1 MDVFS
6 ALSSIKRPPDW
17 RLVQNIKPNEILIA
31 KLPSARQQSPLVSM
45 ATPIR
50 LPVTSTNKLNASEER
65 SYCYSHN
72 LHQEDYGKMVTEEFT
87 SFISQ
92 MFSSLSRSN
101 SSSSSLHDIE
111 KDSWEIVRGL
121 REGVDHVPEPPKHEG
136 EILKK
141 RRWPLKGYNTRYFS
155 LDKGILKYSKCL
167 ADLEKGKL
175 RGSIDVGLSVMAIKK
190 KSMRIDLDTEDNIY
204 HLKLK
209 EQDLFDNWVSK
220 LRHHRLYR
228 QKEIAAYEEVVC
240 YPFHWR
246 PNPPSVP
253 DNAPIKKCMS
263 IRRQSTVHT
272 TAASPLTCSSQG
284 KVAAWLH
291 SSEDMDRCSKD
302 ISVCED
308 YLLEL
313 SHLQQNMEALH
324 RTYSA
329 PSIQMLQVSAYESPK
344 KEKRLLKKWP
354 VKHNNKDVKTTLQV
368 PSCMPRLHA
377 SNPNLSTTLCN
388 DKNEGESLPCGLD
401 VTKLQEDFCRVA
413 SNLHSTMKSALSSMT
428 SERERLKQYLDNDTS
443 SPTSQQVVGL
453 KNALAAAV
461 AENSELK
468 ERLRK
473 IHSESQIVED
483 VVVNVSPHVQKQD
496 ATAATHDL
504 VQQVS
509 CESRASVAESLYE
522 FFDAQEF
529 LLSTSSSE
537 VSEDESC
544 ISDVSDNITTD
555 NLNNEKDADQQN
567 SSSVEEG
574 SLVPVRRS
582 CLPSPSPQIN
592 ISLWDILRNNI
603 GKELSKVKMPVQ
615 FNEPLNTLQR
625 MCEELEYCEL
635 LEKAADTPDPFQRM
649 VYIATFVVS
658 IYTFSYYRIGGKPFN
673 PVLGETYEC
682 DRPDKGFKFV
692 AEQVSHH
699 PPISACH
706 AEAKDYVFWQDLRC
720 KNKFW
725 GKSMEI
731 FPIGTTNV
739 HLPKF
744 GDHYEWKNVT
754 SCIHN
759 LLSGPRWI
767 EHYGE
772 INIKNNNS
780 DICQCKITFIKSKY
794 WNPRVNEVEAVI
806 TDRKG
811 KVIHK
816 LFGKW
821 NEAIYCGEP
830 PLATCVWK
838 ANTMPVDYEH
848 HYGFSKFAIELN
860 ELEPSLKALLPPTDT
875 RLRLDQRLLEE
886 GNVEAAAEQKK
897 RIEELQRERRKELE
911 EKNLTHQPKFFRKTS
926 DDTWVSNNTYWE
938 LRKDPGFSQLD
949 FPKLW

>member
-1 MDVFS
+1 MPRLASNVF
-6 ALSSIKRPPDW
+6 LSV
-17 RLVQNIKPNEILIA
+17 LVVLQ
-31 KLPSARQQSPLVSM
+31 
-45 ATPIR
+45 
-50 LPVTSTNKLNASEER
+50 
-65 SYCYSHN
+65 
-72 LHQEDYGKMVTEEFT
+72 
-87 SFISQ
+87 
-92 MFSSLSRSN
+92 
-101 SSSSSLHDIE
+101 
-111 KDSWEIVRGL
+111 
-121 REGVDHVPEPPKHEG
+121 
-136 EILKK
+136 
-141 RRWPLKGYNTRYFS
+141 
-155 LDKGILKYSKCL
+155 
-167 ADLEKGKL
+167 LEKGKL

-329 PSIQMLQVSAYESPK
+329 PSIQTLQVSAYESPK

-496 ATAATHDL
+496 ATADTHDL

-537 VSEDESC
+537 VDVSEDESC
-544 ISDVSDNITTD
+544 NSDVSDNITTD
-555 NLNNEKDADQQN
+555 NLNNAKDADQQN

-574 SLVPVRRS
+574 SLVPVHRS

-635 LEKAADTPDPFQRM
+635 LEKAADTPDPYQRM

-759 LLSGPRWI
+759 LLSGPCWI

-911 EKNLTHQPKFFRKTS
+911 EKNLTHQPKFFRQVQEIHRILRYGEFNSSPLTAVLLFSCVHRKTS

>member
-1 MDVFS
+1 
-6 ALSSIKRPPDW
+6 
-17 RLVQNIKPNEILIA
+17 
-31 KLPSARQQSPLVSM
+31 
-45 ATPIR
+45 
-50 LPVTSTNKLNASEER
+50 
-65 SYCYSHN
+65 
-72 LHQEDYGKMVTEEFT
+72 MVTEEFT

-111 KDSWEIVRGL
+111 KVTDSWEIVRGL
-121 REGVDHVPEPPKHEG
+121 REGVDHVPEPPKYKG

-141 RRWPLKGYNTRYFS
+141 RRWPLKGYNTVRANTR
-155 LDKGILKYSKCL
+155 GVLKKAHS
-167 ADLEKGKL
+167 LEKGKL

-329 PSIQMLQVSAYESPK
+329 PSIQ
-344 KEKRLLKKWP
+344 
-354 VKHNNKDVKTTLQV
+354 TLQV

-413 SNLHSTMKSALSSMT
+413 SNCEPPLSSMT

-453 KNALAAAV
+453 KNALAAV

-483 VVVNVSPHVQKQD
+483 VVKQD
-496 ATAATHDL
+496 ATADTHDL

-537 VSEDESC
+537 VDVSEDESC
-544 ISDVSDNITTD
+544 NSDVSDNITTD
-555 NLNNEKDADQQN
+555 NLNNAKDADQQN

-574 SLVPVRRS
+574 SLVPVHRS

-635 LEKAADTPDPFQRM
+635 LEKAADTPDPYQRM

-759 LLSGPRWI
+759 LLSGPCWI

>member
-1 MDVFS
+1 LAEEHSGNLVTAESRLERAQGPHPPHHPHGEFNVYVS
-6 ALSSIKRPPDW
+6 RCCFGVIRP
-17 RLVQNIKPNEILIA
+17 Q
-31 KLPSARQQSPLVSM
+31 
-45 ATPIR
+45 
-50 LPVTSTNKLNASEER
+50 
-65 SYCYSHN
+65 
-72 LHQEDYGKMVTEEFT
+72 
-87 SFISQ
+87 
-92 MFSSLSRSN
+92 
-101 SSSSSLHDIE
+101 
-111 KDSWEIVRGL
+111 DSWEIVRGL
-121 REGVDHVPEPPKHEG
+121 REGVDHVPEPPKYKG

-253 DNAPIKKCMS
+253 DNAPIKK
-263 IRRQSTVHT
+263 
-272 TAASPLTCSSQG
+272 
-284 KVAAWLH
+284 
-291 SSEDMDRCSKD
+291 
-302 ISVCED
+302 D

-329 PSIQMLQVSAYESPK
+329 PSIQTLQVCTICDFPK

-453 KNALAAAV
+453 KNALAAV
-461 AENSELK
+461 GENTLTQTLS
-468 ERLRK
+468 RRK
-473 IHSESQIVED
+473 LPDISD
-483 VVVNVSPHVQKQD
+483 
-496 ATAATHDL
+496 THDL

-537 VSEDESC
+537 VDVSEDESC
-544 ISDVSDNITTD
+544 NSDVSDNITTD
-555 NLNNEKDADQQN
+555 NLNNAKDADQQN
-567 SSSVEEG
+567 SSKKRLYG
-574 SLVPVRRS
+574 GLVPVHRS

-635 LEKAADTPDPFQRM
+635 LEKAADTPDPYQRM

-759 LLSGPRWI
+759 LLSGPCWI